1 MALSWVAEVG
11 DPPVATHEGSSHHR
25 PRSSH
30 VLIPSPRDL
39 TDGLDLRTGRAF
51 PSERPVGDLD
61 DGWWAVD
68 CVELGG
74 SGRDEPVRIFD
85 AVGPVPSALDGIET
99 WRSGAGTVGNMLI
112 HVAGGQVVEVGKIA

>member
-1 MALSWVAEVG
+1 M
-11 DPPVATHEGSSHHR
+11 
-25 PRSSH
+25 
-30 VLIPSPRDL
+30 LIPSPRDL